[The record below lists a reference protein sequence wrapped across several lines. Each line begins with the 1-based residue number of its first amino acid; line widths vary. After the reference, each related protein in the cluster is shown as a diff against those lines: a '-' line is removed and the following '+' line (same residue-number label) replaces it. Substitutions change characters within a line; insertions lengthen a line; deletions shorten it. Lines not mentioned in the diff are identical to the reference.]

1 LKIQPMGTRLYVI
14 LDPVVEKSLGTKD
27 DGSPLLYAPA
37 KHVELTRLGTVQAIG
52 SEVTH
57 YKVGDRV
64 MMGFQAGRPIS
75 PVTDGF
81 TPANDIYRIVA
92 EEEIYA
98 LVTE

>member
-14 LDPVVEKSLGTKD
+14 LDAVSEKQV
-27 DGSPLLYAPA
+27 GSIILPG

-52 SEVTH
+52 SEVTN

-64 MMGFQAGRPIS
+64 MMGFQAGRVIN
-75 PVTDGF
+75 PVTQGF
-81 TPANDIYRIVA
+81 NPADETHRIVA